1 MRYLKRYNNLFES
14 DEYLEDVDNI
24 VEILLDITDEF
35 NNVEFKSPSGVMRLS
50 DYHNKNDKYDS
61 FKPVYKAGNKIRS
74 RFSINFYSIKSYEDF
89 SLLVSEMNTVIGR
102 LFDLGWILQD
112 MSLGRVGSLYSGR
125 DKSEIRFSE
134 LSYLFFKPD
143 VVVSDDLPK
152 KEEIEK
158 VFNNNTQLVTDRGD
172 IYVYDKYVDIGFDA
186 KTYDGD
192 IPEDIDSEFQRV
204 ADILGFTEFERDR
217 NDKWGVRFW
226 YN

>member
-1 MRYLKRYNNLFES
+1 MRYLKKYNSLFES
-14 DEYLEDVDNI
+14 DEYQNEVENIIDIMLE
-24 VEILLDITDEF
+24 ITDNFKRVFFDSTNGNMSF
-35 NNVEFKSPSGVMRLS
+35 N
-50 DYHNKNDKYDS
+50 DYMQKNEKYLN

-74 RFSINFYSIKSYEDF
+74 KFNIRFYSIDGYETLN
-89 SLLVSEMNTVIGR
+89 LLISEMDSVIGR
-102 LFDLGWILQD
+102 LSDLGWILQD
-112 MSLGRVGSLYSGR
+112 MKLGSGSISLSG
-125 DKSEIRFSE
+125 KGIAFSE
-134 LSYLFFKPD
+134 LTYSFFKPD

-152 KEEIEK
+152 RKEIEK
-158 VFNNNTQLVTDRGD
+158 VFNNNTQLVTHIGD

>member
-74 RFSINFYSIKSYEDF
+74 RFSINFYRISNYDKLNWLI
-89 SLLVSEMNTVIGR
+89 SEMNSVIGR
-102 LFDLGWILQD
+102 LSDLGW
-112 MSLGRVGSLYSGR
+112 
-125 DKSEIRFSE
+125 K
-134 LSYLFFKPD
+134 LSNMNIVTSTGTIDLPEVSFTYLTYDFMKPD